1 MLVVLQY
8 LVPAR
13 EMLLSLSGGQRVVLG
28 LWLCWEQERCPQV
41 GDRGLCDLTARGG
54 HVWCVICPV
63 FLLICCLDA
72 TEEGKTIAE
81 SGFQFKF
88 HV

>member
-41 GDRGLCDLTARGG
+41 GDRGLCDLTALCT
-54 HVWCVICPV
+54 HEVVMFSVLFVLFFYLFVVWMPQKK
-63 FLLICCLDA
+63 
-72 TEEGKTIAE
+72 EEL
-81 SGFQFKF
+81 
-88 HV
+88 